1 MSTNF
6 CITLTTIPSRLNTI
20 HKTIESIQH
29 QTLKPNKIFLNIP
42 YEYYR
47 FPGITISNEELINLE
62 SDLVEINRCED
73 FGPATKIM
81 GSLNKVKD
89 FDCAIIVDD
98 DHVYNEKM
106 CQIFISEF
114 EKEKMNYSYYIQ
126 KIFDINMAQCADGF
140 LINSKY
146 LNDIRKFYDLYVKQN
161 KNMFLD
167 DDLWISI
174 YLQIIKN
181 AEIKNL
187 INIFREETN
196 KKLVY
201 EVHSNVDALSDKIHS
216 PKKFI
221 NRRKI
226 AKFEYLKF
234 RIKNYFN
241 NFNQL

>member
-20 HKTIESIQH
+20 HKTIESIQR

-47 FPGITISNEELINLE
+47 FPGIKISNEELINLE

-106 CQIFISEF
+106 CQIFIREF

-174 YLQIIKN
+174 YLQIIKD
-181 AEIKNL
+181 AKIKNL
-187 INIFREETN
+187 IDIFREETN

-226 AKFEYLKF
+226 AKFEYIKF

>member
-1 MSTNF
+1 MSTKF
-6 CITLTTIPSRLNTI
+6 CITLTTIPTRLNTI
-20 HKTIESIQH
+20 HKTINSIQH

-42 YEYYR
+42 YKYYR
-47 FPGITISNEELINLE
+47 FPGVTISNEELINLE
-62 SDLVEINRCED
+62 SDLVEINRCDD

-106 CQIFISEF
+106 CQIFIREF

-146 LNDIRKFYDLYVKQN
+146 LNDIVKFYNLYVKQN
-161 KNMFLD
+161 RNMFLD

-174 YLQIIKN
+174 YLQIIKD

-201 EVHSNVDALSDKIHS
+201 EVHSNVDALSDIIHS

>member
-1 MSTNF
+1 MSTKF

-81 GSLNKVKD
+81 GSLNKVKN

-174 YLQIIKN
+174 YLQIIKD
-181 AEIKNL
+181 AKIKNL

-216 PKKFI
+216 PKKFM

-226 AKFEYLKF
+226 AKFEYIKF

>member
-1 MSTNF
+1 MNTEF
-6 CITLTTIPSRLNTI
+6 CITLTTIPNRLNTI
-20 HKTIESIQH
+20 YKTIRSIEE
-29 QTLKPNKIFLNIP
+29 QTLKPKKIYLNIP

-47 FPGITISNEELINLE
+47 FPNVKISNLQLKELE
-62 SDLVEINRCED
+62 SDIVEINRCLD

-81 GSLNKVKD
+81 GSIEKVKE
-89 FDCAIIVDD
+89 FDCAIIIDD
-98 DHVYNEKM
+98 DHIYNSKM
-106 CQIFISEF
+106 CEIFISEF
-114 EKEKMNYSYYIQ
+114 EKEKINYSYYIQ
-126 KIFDINMAQCADGF
+126 KIFDLNMAQCADGF

-146 LNDIRKFYDLYVKQN
+146 LNDIVKFYNLYVKQN
-161 KNMFLD
+161 RNMFLD

-174 YLQIIKN
+174 YLQRIKD

-187 INIFREETN
+187 INIFRQETN

-201 EVHSNVDALSDKIHS
+201 EVHSNVDALSDIIHS

>member
-1 MSTNF
+1 
-6 CITLTTIPSRLNTI
+6 
-20 HKTIESIQH
+20 
-29 QTLKPNKIFLNIP
+29 
-42 YEYYR
+42 
-47 FPGITISNEELINLE
+47 
-62 SDLVEINRCED
+62 
-73 FGPATKIM
+73 M
-81 GSLNKVKD
+81 GSLNKVKN
-89 FDCAIIVDD
+89 FDCVIIVDD

-106 CQIFISEF
+106 CQIFIREF

-174 YLQIIKN
+174 YLQIIKD
-181 AEIKNL
+181 AKIKNL

-226 AKFEYLKF
+226 AKFEYIKF

>member
-1 MSTNF
+1 MSTKF

-81 GSLNKVKD
+81 GSLNKVKN
-89 FDCAIIVDD
+89 FDCVIIVDD

-174 YLQIIKN
+174 YLQIIKD
-181 AEIKNL
+181 AKIKNL

-226 AKFEYLKF
+226 AKFEYIKF

>member
-1 MSTNF
+1 
-6 CITLTTIPSRLNTI
+6 
-20 HKTIESIQH
+20 
-29 QTLKPNKIFLNIP
+29 
-42 YEYYR
+42 
-47 FPGITISNEELINLE
+47 
-62 SDLVEINRCED
+62 
-73 FGPATKIM
+73 
-81 GSLNKVKD
+81 
-89 FDCAIIVDD
+89 
-98 DHVYNEKM
+98 
-106 CQIFISEF
+106 
-114 EKEKMNYSYYIQ
+114 
-126 KIFDINMAQCADGF
+126 MAQCADGF

-174 YLQIIKN
+174 YLQIIKD
-181 AEIKNL
+181 AKIKNL

-226 AKFEYLKF
+226 AKFEYIKF